1 LTGADRG
8 EQKAALDKPWFV
20 FSSEQEEKRMAQKGS
35 SMRKIREI
43 LRLHY
48 ELGLL
53 QQEIARGCGISQPTV
68 HRYLE
73 RAQAAGLSWPLPQ
86 DYDDRQLNQLFTRA
100 VVRRDAP
107 EPPAHETETAPP
119 LSPEPAR
126 RRAPINFDE
135 IHRELQTH
143 KHLTLQLLWEEYLQS
158 CPDGYRYSQFCEL
171 YRQWRRKLDVVLRQ
185 DHRAGEKMFVDWAGD
200 TVPIYDRDTGE
211 AHPAYLFV
219 AVLGASSYTF
229 AHAAPSQQLPHWI
242 ACHIQALE
250 FFAGVPQLIVPDNP
264 KTAVT
269 RACRYDPD
277 LNRTYLEFA
286 EHYHVA
292 VLPARPYKARDK
304 AKVEVGVL
312 VAERWLLAVLRHE
325 KFFSLPDLNHAL
337 APLLD
342 RLNQR
347 PFRKREGCRISLYA
361 TLDRPALQPLPL
373 ERYVM
378 AEFKTVRVNID
389 YHVEVD
395 DHYYS
400 VPYQLR
406 GEQVEARLTPT
417 TVEILYR
424 GHRVASHVRS
434 SVAHHHTTVHEHM
447 PKSHQA
453 YLEWTPS
460 RLIHW
465 GDSVGPATA
474 QVIATILESK
484 PHPEQ
489 GYRACLG
496 ILRLGKT
503 YSTGRLEAAC
513 QRALHSQ
520 ACSYHSLQSIL
531 QQGLDRQTLASTEA
545 ERSSPR
551 HENLRGATYYDP
563 PNNNLVH

>member
-1 LTGADRG
+1 MSQREL
-8 EQKAALDKPWFV
+8 
-20 FSSEQEEKRMAQKGS
+20 
-35 SMRKIREI
+35 SMRHIREI
-43 LRLHY
+43 LRLRY
-48 ELGLL
+48 ELGRL
-53 QQEIARGCGISQPTV
+53 QQEIARSCGISQPTV

-73 RAQAAGLSWPLPQ
+73 RAEAAGLSWPLPQ
-86 DYDDRQLNQLFTRA
+86 DCDDGQLDELLSHA
-100 VVRRDAP
+100 VVRSDAP
-107 EPPAHETETAPP
+107 EPAAHETATAPP
-119 LSPEPAR
+119 PSREPAR
-126 RRAPINFDE
+126 RRAPINFGE

-158 CPDGYRYSQFCEL
+158 CPHGYRYSQFCEL
-171 YRQWRRKLDVVLRQ
+171 YRLWRRKLDVVLRQ

-200 TVPIYDRDTGE
+200 TVPIYDRNTGA

-269 RACRYDPD
+269 RACRYDPE

-325 KFFSLPDLNHAL
+325 KFFSLPDLNQAL

-347 PFRKREGCRISLYA
+347 PFRKREGCRTSLYA

-400 VPYQLR
+400 VPYQFR
-406 GEQVEARLTPT
+406 GEEVEVRSTPT
-417 TVEILYR
+417 TVEILYHN
-424 GHRVASHVRS
+424 HRVASHVRS

-453 YLEWTPS
+453 HLEWTPS

-465 GDSVGPATA
+465 GESVGLATG
-474 QVIATILESK
+474 QVIGTILQSK

-503 YSTGRLEAAC
+503 YTPARLEAAC
-513 QRALHSQ
+513 QRALTAQ
-520 ACSYHSLQSIL
+520 ACSYRSVKSIL
-531 QQGLDRQTLASTEA
+531 EQRLDQQATLPAESDRT
-545 ERSSPR
+545 SPQ
-551 HENLRGATYYDP
+551 HENLRGPTYYDSP
-563 PNNNLVH
+563 SDLVH